1 MSELATAREQLEQA
15 IARLETALATRGDSA
30 DLERALAEARAET
43 QNLRRV
49 ADTVSGR
56 LDAAIGRLKTTLE
69 TGT

>member
-15 IARLETALATRGDSA
+15 ISRLEQALATRGDDA
-30 DLERALAEARAET
+30 ALERALADARAET
-43 QNLRRV
+43 KNLREI

-56 LDAAIGRLKTTLE
+56 LDAAIGRLKATLE